1 MSYTE
6 STASIRKKTKESVR
20 VESLIPEALR
30 EKSALLIEFLQDY
43 YNLVNGDGTTSY
55 FITVQPGV
63 GTYIVGESIQAY
75 TATGG
80 TISATVARFENN
92 VLLLHAADGIFAL
105 GEPIE
110 TLRSH
115 PAVQTIRIISSI
127 QNIYDN
133 PSYEVNRIVEERN
146 IDLATDRYLEI
157 IQRETAVNVPGKFTQ
172 KDINLYKN
180 LLKYYSLR
188 GSENSIELFFRIIF
202 KQSAEVYYPYTDTLK
217 PSSGRWNAV
226 TQRYDDTNGFL
237 SNIKKLHDSRYYQR
251 YSYVVKTGLNINAWR
266 EPFNRLVHPAG
277 FIFFG
282 QIFLVLEAIHTL
294 TNTLN
299 NRMPRAQPGLIS
311 LEDLVNIIELAYAD
325 YITLNTQGNPVLNV
339 QNMRVLTDFLILLHL
354 EFQGRL
360 ASYRTVESTK
370 FINTNPISRY
380 ITYTI
385 QECINNTIPYYHTG
399 SSIVQR
405 NF

>member
-1 MSYTE
+1 MSLLE

-20 VESLIPEALR
+20 VESLIPDALR

-43 YNLVNGDGTTSY
+43 YDLVNSDGTTSY

-63 GTYIVGESIQAY
+63 GTYTVGESIESY
-75 TATGG
+75 TTTGG
-80 TISATVARFENN
+80 TISATVAKFENN
-92 VLLLHAADGIFAL
+92 VLLLHSADGIFAL
-105 GEPIE
+105 GEPIKGVVSL
-110 TLRSH
+110 TQR
-115 PAVQTIRIISSI
+115 VISSI

-133 PSYEVNRIVEERN
+133 PSYEVNRIMEERN
-146 IDLATDRYLEI
+146 IDLATDRYLEVL
-157 IQRETAVNVPGKFTQ
+157 QRETAINVPGKFTQ

-217 PSSGRWNAV
+217 PSSGRWNAT
-226 TQRYDDTNGFL
+226 TQKYDDTNGFL

-251 YSYVVKTGLNINAWR
+251 YSYVVKTGLNIGVWQD
-266 EPFNRLVHPAG
+266 PFNRLVHPAG

-282 QIFLVLEAIHTL
+282 QIFMVLEAIRTL
-294 TNTLN
+294 TDTLN

-311 LEDLVNIIELAYAD
+311 LEDFANLIELAYAD
-325 YITLNTQGNPVLNV
+325 YITLNSQGNPVLNT
-339 QNMRVLTDFLILLHL
+339 QNMRALADFLMILHL
-354 EFQGRL
+354 EFEGAL
-360 ASYRTVESTK
+360 AAASYRTLDSTK

-380 ITYTI
+380 ITYTV

-405 NF
+405 NL